1 MKNSIKLTMKPFLA
15 LAVVAM
21 AAVGCSKDFLN
32 TTPVGRD
39 LEVNYYQTE
48 EQAFEALVSVYDVL
62 QWNDQYGF
70 SMHRFL
76 MNVASDDTYAG
87 GSDASDQPSWVA
99 TDNFTWTPNLGPQ
112 AGFWR
117 NNYKGV
123 YRANLFLEKID
134 AIDAASEAFKTRSKA
149 EAHFLRAKF
158 YF

>member
-1 MKNSIKLTMKPFLA
+1 MKKTLHTTIKSFAILA
-15 LAVVAM
+15 LGALVS
-21 AAVGCSKDFLN
+21 VGCSKDFLT

-39 LEVNYYQTE
+39 LEINYYQTE
-48 EQAFEALVSVYDVL
+48 EQAFEALVSIYDVL

-117 NNYKGV
+117 KNYKGCTV
-123 YRANLFLEKID
+123 QI
-134 AIDAASEAFKTRSKA
+134 SS
-149 EAHFLRAKF
+149 LRR
-158 YF
+158 